1 MIKEKEVLNLQYF
14 LCSPLINDIGNNKIA
29 YNFMT
34 KQTMYLDQFNI
45 SASVS
50 NVRERR

>member
-1 MIKEKEVLNLQYF
+1 MIKEKEVLNSQYF
-14 LCSPLINDIGNNKIA
+14 LCSPLINDIDNNKMT

-45 SASVS
+45 SASAS